1 VKSPQLATQPRHAIN
16 QLSNLH
22 QSHQAV
28 ETNSRIYSPIVQGNF
43 AEAARKVSSSVTP
56 VFRHAIM
63 GDHSKNISNPLNP
76 TKPVP
81 NTTNTSSLSPNSN
94 RVVREVMRV
103 TQLGGTWLAGS
114 GGKESAGYEY
124 SGKSNKVLSEK
135 IAESAL

>member
-63 GDHSKNISNPLNP
+63 GDHSKNMSNPLNP
-76 TKPVP
+76 TKQVP

-103 TQLGGTWLAGS
+103 TQLGGHGS
-114 GGKESAGYEY
+114 PVQEEK
-124 SGKSNKVLSEK
+124 KVQVMNTVGSQIK
-135 IAESAL
+135 YFPKK

>member
-1 VKSPQLATQPRHAIN
+1 M
-16 QLSNLH
+16 
-22 QSHQAV
+22 

-63 GDHSKNISNPLNP
+63 GDHSKNMSNPLNP
-76 TKPVP
+76 TKQVP

-103 TQLGGTWLAGS
+103 TQLGGHGS
-114 GGKESAGYEY
+114 PVQEEK
-124 SGKSNKVLSEK
+124 KVQVMNTVGSQIK
-135 IAESAL
+135 YFPKK